1 MAEKEFTGTKFEV
14 VLTMLKQPSTI
25 KGILGLLA
33 VVSTRAGLTVN
44 FTAEDW
50 QTVVEGIAV
59 IYFCI
64 SIFWQK
70 S

>member
-1 MAEKEFTGTKFEV
+1 MSDKEFTGTKFEL
-14 VLTMLKQPSTI
+14 VLNMLKQPSTI
-25 KGILGLLA
+25 KGILGMLTVISMRL
-33 VVSTRAGLTVN
+33 GLTVN

-50 QTVVEGIAV
+50 QAVVEGIAV
-59 IYFCI
+59 IYFGI